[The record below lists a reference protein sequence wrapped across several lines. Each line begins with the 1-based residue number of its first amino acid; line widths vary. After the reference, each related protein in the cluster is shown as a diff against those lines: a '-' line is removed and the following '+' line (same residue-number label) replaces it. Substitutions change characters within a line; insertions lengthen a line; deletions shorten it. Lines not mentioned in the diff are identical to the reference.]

1 MLFILII
8 LLMLPGINEIQKYQY
23 YHFIIRGIPIEIKAK
38 GLNDAYDKARNWYRA
53 IGISQ

>member
-1 MLFILII
+1 MA
-8 LLMLPGINEIQKYQY
+8 PGIAEIHNQKAIQIDKY

-38 GLNDAYDKARNWYRA
+38 GLNDAYEKARNWYRA